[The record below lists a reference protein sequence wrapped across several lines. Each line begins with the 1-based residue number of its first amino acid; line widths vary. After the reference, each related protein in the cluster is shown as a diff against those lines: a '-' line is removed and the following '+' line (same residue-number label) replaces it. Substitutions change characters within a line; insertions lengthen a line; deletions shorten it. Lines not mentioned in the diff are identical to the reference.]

1 MAETQ
6 YQVTQRTPEIEAY
19 ELGLLEAGQKLTDKA
34 LFDPRFQ
41 TPGYQIAQLSPFEQQ
56 AASMAQQG
64 VGSYMPLL
72 QQGAS
77 NLGASG
83 QFIGD
88 AAVPTMAQ
96 GQQYAQEAGR
106 LAQQLREIPYKYQ
119 TAAGEG
125 FLSSTGTFDPSGG
138 QAVPSLAS
146 RQAAFRQQN
155 PNPLRAAGMTQGEM
169 DQADAFNA
177 RMDADPEFAAS
188 QLGNFSQPSQQMAQ
202 LTRQGQGLTPGSPED
217 MALRQQYQQL
227 EQSQMQSPVD
237 RFMNPYT
244 ERVIDIAQDDIDEQA
259 AAQRQ
264 QLDAN
269 AVSSGAF
276 GGSRSGLMA
285 TRSARNMERERAR
298 IGSQLRASGYES
310 ARNAAQTAFENTQ
323 NRRQA
328 ASQGIGNLGL
338 QYGQLSQGDIDQ
350 MRGIGTDLQGIATGY
365 GNLAQQGA
373 NIGVQQGALAEA
385 TQSMLGRDI
394 AQLGGIGGLQRGIQQ
409 AGLDAKRMTQTD
421 ARNQPFQTLAF
432 MGDMIRGVPSGQQT
446 MTSSS
451 GGGGSASPFQ
461 QLIGLG
467 GAAYAGSRAMQGLG
481 SIMP

>member
-72 QQGAS
+72 QQSAS

-125 FLSSTGTFDPSGG
+125 FLSSAGTF
-138 QAVPSLAS
+138 
-146 RQAAFRQQN
+146 N
-155 PNPLRAAGMTQGEM
+155 PAQT
-169 DQADAFNA
+169 DA
-177 RMDADPEFAAS
+177 
-188 QLGNFSQPSQQMAQ
+188 
-202 LTRQGQGLTPGSPED
+202 
-217 MALRQQYQQL
+217 
-227 EQSQMQSPVD
+227 
-237 RFMNPYT
+237 FMNPYT
-244 ERVIDIAQDDIDEQA
+244 EQVIDIAQGDIDEQA
-259 AAQRQ
+259 AAQQQ
-264 QLDAN
+264 QLAAN

-285 TRSARNMERERAR
+285 TRSARDMEREKAR

-350 MRGIGTDLQGIATGY
+350 MRGIGTDLQGMATGY
-365 GNLAQQGA
+365 GNLAQQNA
-373 NIGVQQGALAEA
+373 NIGVQQGALAES

-432 MGDMIRGVPSGQQT
+432 MGDMVRGVPSGQQT